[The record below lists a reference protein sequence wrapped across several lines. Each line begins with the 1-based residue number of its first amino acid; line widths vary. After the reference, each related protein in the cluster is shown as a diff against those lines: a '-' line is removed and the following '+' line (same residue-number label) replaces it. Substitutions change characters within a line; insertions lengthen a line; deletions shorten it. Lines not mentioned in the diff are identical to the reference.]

1 MKKVLFTIAL
11 SFVLLTASVSAQDAF
26 ETQMKVYGTAL
37 KYYDLQVASTALY
50 NAMALKPERKDLRD
64 SLALIYFA
72 GERYG
77 QSFTLGE
84 EILKENPKRTDMLEM
99 VAVSKQSLGL
109 AKEALADYE
118 ALYKSEKQ
126 VFYLYQIATL
136 QYQLKRFGECV
147 GSLDQIV
154 ADEASAKQE
163 VTIRNGNN
171 TSQKVPMRAAAANVK
186 GIVALEL
193 NKEAEA
199 KELFNQAIKLFPD
212 FALAKGNLALVE
224 QREAKGTGTG
234 TAVKPGTNPKT
245 APAPKPAGK

>member
-1 MKKVLFTIAL
+1 MKKIILTLTLTIVL
-11 SFVLLTASVSAQDAF
+11 SMASVSAQDAF
-26 ETQMKVYGTAL
+26 ETQMKVYASAL

-84 EILKENPKRTDMLEM
+84 EILKEQPKRTDILEM

-118 ALYKSEKQ
+118 SLHKTEKQ

-147 GSLDQIV
+147 ASLDQII
-154 ADEASAKQE
+154 ADETSAKQE

-171 TSQKVPMRAAAANVK
+171 TSQKVPMRAAAYNVK

-193 NKEAEA
+193 NKESEA

-234 TAVKPGTNPKT
+234 TASKPGNAPKMT
-245 APAPKPAGK
+245 PTPKPAGK